1 MQVVDIAALKV
12 DLAVGGIDQRNIH
25 MLARE
30 EMPKLGPLPPVC
42 LHTPIISG
50 LKHSHPNKR
59 IRRCQS
65 MCIYVS

>member
-30 EMPKLGPLPPVC
+30 EMPKLGP
-42 LHTPIISG
+42 
-50 LKHSHPNKR
+50 NKG
-59 IRRCQS
+59 IRRSQS